1 MRSSG
6 YPFETKAR
14 PASPHRPMN
23 PMRTVLAL
31 GGLCASLC
39 AQVVEI
45 PALTILSTRVD
56 ADRLNNGA
64 GGATTLAAIRAAGV
78 PLVAQIE
85 AFVATPNTAAQGF
98 YNWNI
103 DGGNGIGL
111 SPTGQLSTIPPA
123 SFFNPFDLTIDLD
136 RETTEFGFS
145 VGDWSG
151 GMVVEFRRKDTNA
164 LVATHTT
171 SLFTSTATKFLSAP
185 ASFDRI
191 VLKADTDTA
200 NWVLTDL
207 HVAAN
212 EPWAAYGQGC
222 NGVAGTPALNAASG
236 PTLGDPFPLQLSNMD
251 PAGGFYIMGMGS
263 STATDPQLGTLPVD
277 LAVVGAPGCQI
288 LGSVEVTLF
297 GFHTNGS
304 AQFDLTVPNNQG
316 LLGRIVV
323 NQAFCSDA
331 GNPLGLVA
339 TNAGVGTV
347 NL

>member
-1 MRSSG
+1 
-6 YPFETKAR
+6 
-14 PASPHRPMN
+14 MN

-31 GGLCASLC
+31 GALCASLC

-64 GGATTLAAIRAAGV
+64 AGTTTLAAIRAAGV

-85 AFVATPNTAAQGF
+85 AFVATPNIAAQGF

-103 DGGNGIGL
+103 GGGNGIGL
-111 SPTGQLSTIPPA
+111 SPTGQLATIPPA
-123 SFFNPFDLTIDLD
+123 SFFNAFDLTLDLGVESD
-136 RETTEFGFS
+136 EFGFS

-151 GMVVEFRRKDTNA
+151 GMMLEFRRKADNS

-171 SLFTSTATKFLSAP
+171 SLFTSIATKFFRAP
-185 ASFDRI
+185 DEFDRI
-191 VLKADTDTA
+191 VIKADTDTA

-207 HVAAN
+207 HIAAS
-212 EPWAAYGQGC
+212 EPWLAYGQGC
-222 NGVAGTPALNAASG
+222 NGIAGIPVLAAVAG
-236 PTLGDPFPLQLSNMD
+236 PTLGDPFSLQLSNMD

-263 STATDPQLGTLPVD
+263 STTIDPQLGALPVD
-277 LAVVGAPGCQI
+277 LAVLGAPGCQI

-297 GFHTNGS
+297 GFHSTGT
-304 AQFDLTVPNNQG
+304 AQFNLTVPNNQG

-331 GNPLGLVA
+331 SNPLGLVA
-339 TNAGVGTV
+339 TNAGIGTV